1 MPASSPQVNNSAVGA
16 IGWRSLRL
24 AQLQDGD
31 ALGLTGFG
39 ASAHLVLQLARHRFP
54 QSPVY
59 VFARN
64 AGERAFAMQ
73 LGAAWAGDT
82 ADDAPGPLAAI
93 IDTTPAW
100 KPVVEAL
107 PRLMPG
113 GRLVINAIRK
123 TNADRAELE
132 RIDYATHLWMERE
145 IKSVANVTR
154 RDVRELLSIAAET
167 GLHPETTRMKL
178 EDVKQGSYIGVA
190 GMPEADGSQKA
201 ISVVIFPEV
210 ARGLGD
216 GFRPYDLQPNS
227 TMTNAAVSEMVE
239 ANDGK
244 TLTVKYKDGEKKII
258 LTSQT
263 QYSTFG
269 PGSRDDLKPGVKVIV
284 SAPKADNGSLESKAL
299 IYGRDGVQPM

>member
-1 MPASSPQVNNSAVGA
+1 MSRLFLVICVAAAVLVGGHAS
-16 IGWRSLRL
+16 
-24 AQLQDGD
+24 AQQPSTTRVRGTIESFDGNVLD
-31 ALGLTGFG
+31 VKARDG
-39 ASAHLVLQLARHRFP
+39 ASVKIKLTSDAR
-54 QSPVY
+54 V
-59 VFARN
+59 
-64 AGERAFAMQ
+64 
-73 LGAAWAGDT
+73 
-82 ADDAPGPLAAI
+82 
-93 IDTTPAW
+93 
-100 KPVVEAL
+100 
-107 PRLMPG
+107 
-113 GRLVINAIRK
+113 
-123 TNADRAELE
+123 
-132 RIDYATHLWMERE
+132 
-145 IKSVANVTR
+145 
-154 RDVRELLSIAAET
+154 T
-167 GLHPETTRMKL
+167 GLSRMKL
-178 EDVKQGSYIGVA
+178 EDVRQGSYIGVA

-284 SAPKADNGSLESKAL
+284 SATKADNGSLESKAL